1 MREATQVALLAVV
14 QDERRA
20 VLVLGPDR
28 DCDAGLDDLE
38 PLVGFVRRVEALRPF
53 GHGFVE
59 PVVEIAVE
67 PLGLRVDRI
76 GSDTDCGHERTDANL
91 MTNARGYRVC
101 RLCKKHLRLVTR
113 SGLSCLWWNVA
124 EEKEPEISALTRSAS
139 RTEVGT
145 LRFIAKLQLN
155 TFRGETRV
163 QAVIE
168 EQIPASV

>member
-1 MREATQVALLAVV
+1 
-14 QDERRA
+14 
-20 VLVLGPDR
+20 
-28 DCDAGLDDLE
+28 
-38 PLVGFVRRVEALRPF
+38 
-53 GHGFVE
+53 
-59 PVVEIAVE
+59 
-67 PLGLRVDRI
+67 
-76 GSDTDCGHERTDANL
+76 